1 MFRLRNLLAVLFSL
15 SILVPAFGQD
25 PAKEKEKEKPATQD
39 KDVVITADRLEE
51 PTKDVASSI
60 TSIPAVD
67 VKNAQH
73 RMVSDALRE
82 VPGLDAVQA
91 GPRGGNTSVFLRGA
105 ASAQTLVLIDGIEA
119 NDPIDAN
126 RGFNFANLT
135 TDNIERIEVLRG
147 PQSVLYGSD
156 AMGGVVNIITRHG
169 QGDPH
174 ASFTLEGG
182 SFSTYR

>member
-1 MFRLRNLLAVLFSL
+1 MQHLRSAVFVLFAL
-15 SILVPAFGQD
+15 FAAIPAFGQD
-25 PAKEKEKEKPATQD
+25 PAKEKEKEKPETQD

-105 ASAQTLVLIDGIEA
+105 A
-119 NDPIDAN
+119 
-126 RGFNFANLT
+126 
-135 TDNIERIEVLRG
+135 
-147 PQSVLYGSD
+147 
-156 AMGGVVNIITRHG
+156 
-169 QGDPH
+169 
-174 ASFTLEGG
+174 
-182 SFSTYR
+182 